1 MRERS
6 CSWSLGANMEKN
18 SFEKLK
24 DNLPDFK
31 QFARK
36 YISESATI
44 IALLV
49 GGLSAWKHLVF
60 GGIGITL
67 LFLVIG
73 TALGIFWPVQ
83 IDTLLKKF
91 YQLSY
96 KRNRTS
102 EMIVGG
108 IEIVVAFLFPFV
120 FFAMIGMLAG
130 SAYHYFTRLSQS
142 SGSKGSKAA

>member
-1 MRERS
+1 
-6 CSWSLGANMEKN
+6 MEKN

-44 IALLV
+44 VALLV
-49 GGLSAWKHLVF
+49 GGVSAWLHLVF

-83 IDTLLKKF
+83 IDNLLKKF
-91 YQLSY
+91 YAMSL
-96 KRNRTS
+96 KRNKTS

-108 IEIVVAFLFPFV
+108 VEVVVAFLLPFI
-120 FFAMIGMLAG
+120 FFCMIGMLAG
-130 SAYHYFTRLSQS
+130 SAYHYFTRISQAS
-142 SGSKGSKAA
+142 GGSKGSKAA